1 MGNYKNYK
9 EKALANE
16 EVKAEYDALGPEY
29 DLIQLRNEPIEESGL
44 SNNRMEKD
52 LIQNTFAEGK

>member
-9 EKALANE
+9 KKALENK

-29 DLIQLRNEPIEESGL
+29 NLIQLRNEAIEESGL